1 MQGALTLTHRDG
13 ITRPSRTR
21 TQMTP
26 GSILKSVR
34 GQEVPG
40 QGEGVEGRKNA
51 FECKQQS
58 QLEKSLKYNIS
69 PQMVI
74 SYFLRL
80 MNG

>member
-1 MQGALTLTHRDG
+1 MQGVLTFTHQDD
-13 ITRPSRTR
+13 ITHPSHTR
-21 TQMTP
+21 TQLTP
-26 GSILKSVR
+26 GSIVTSVR

>member
-1 MQGALTLTHRDG
+1 MQGVLTLTHPDG
-13 ITRPSRTR
+13 ITHPSRTR
-21 TQMTP
+21 TQLTP
-26 GSILKSVR
+26 GSIVTSVR
-34 GQEVPG
+34 GLEVPG
-40 QGEGVEGRKNA
+40 QGEGEERRKNA

-58 QLEKSLKYNIS
+58 QLEKSLKPNIS

>member
-1 MQGALTLTHRDG
+1 MQGVLTLTHRDV
-13 ITRPSRTR
+13 ITRPNCTR
-21 TQMTP
+21 TQLTP
-26 GSILKSVR
+26 DSIITSVR
-34 GQEVPG
+34 GQEVPA
-40 QGEGVEGRKNA
+40 QDEGVEGRKNA

>member
-1 MQGALTLTHRDG
+1 MDTADPWLLVT
-13 ITRPSRTR
+13 
-21 TQMTP
+21 
-26 GSILKSVR
+26 SVC
-34 GQEVPG
+34 GQEVPS

-69 PQMVI
+69 PQLVI